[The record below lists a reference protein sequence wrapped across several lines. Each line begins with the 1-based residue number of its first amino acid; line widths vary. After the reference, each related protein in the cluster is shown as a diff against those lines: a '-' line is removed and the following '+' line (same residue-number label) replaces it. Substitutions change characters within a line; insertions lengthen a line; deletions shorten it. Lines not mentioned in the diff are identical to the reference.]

1 MAGKRKRGEG
11 TVRLWKDGRWEGR
24 VVVGYDEAD
33 NPKTKNVLAK
43 TKKECEEKLGQ
54 LKEQCG
60 NHRPTQVR
68 PDMPFGAWLDYWYQN
83 FSKPRLRPTTQLG
96 YEGWIYN
103 HLISGLGSIQLN
115 RLTQADLQQFFR
127 TMKERGRKNNAEKR
141 GKGMADRSVRS
152 CHAVCQMALDRAVEA
167 KLIHGNPAAG
177 CRLPPIKGREMQV
190 LTQEEMRRF
199 LIQAKAEGMY
209 ELFLLD
215 LTTGMRRGELL
226 ALRWDDLDFATGKLR
241 IDKQFC
247 PVGGK
252 LIVSEPKTKAAN
264 RAIILPPAMLEVL
277 AEYKKGI
284 FSDLMFP
291 SRIKPDQPIDP
302 GYVRKR
308 LQVILKRAGCKSVRF
323 HDLRHTFATMSLEN
337 EMDVKTLSAIIGHV
351 SSATNLNTYTHIT
364 DEMRRKAAIS
374 IDQGIAGVEAA
385 AAGKEEKAACPE
397 PEFTPV
403 QPARRRPGTGYLKQ
417 IKENLWEGRYSPIW
431 PDGKKHS
438 RNVYGHTEKEC
449 EEKLKELILQMK
461 TEIAALR
468 SGASTEYSDG
478 VSPKKKAIAAYLRAY
493 LEVTNKAKIAR
504 ELNMDR
510 TTVQKYYDEV
520 WAELR
525 GEESLVLQT

>member
-1 MAGKRKRGEG
+1 M
-11 TVRLWKDGRWEGR
+11 
-24 VVVGYDEAD
+24 VGYDEAG

-43 TKKECEEKLGQ
+43 TKKACVEKLEK

-60 NHRPTQVR
+60 DSRPVQVR
-68 PDMPFGAWLDYWYQN
+68 PEMRFGDWMDYWYQN

-103 HLISGLGSIQLN
+103 HLIPGLGSIQLN

-127 TMKERGRKNNAEKR
+127 TMKESGRKSNVQKR

-152 CHAVCQMALDRAVEA
+152 CHAVCQMALDRAVEE

-199 LIQAKAEGMY
+199 LIQAKA
-209 ELFLLD
+209 
-215 LTTGMRRGELL
+215 
-226 ALRWDDLDFATGKLR
+226 
-241 IDKQFC
+241 
-247 PVGGK
+247 
-252 LIVSEPKTKAAN
+252 AN
-264 RAIILPPAMLEVL
+264 RTISLPPAMLEVL

-337 EMDVKTLSAIIGHV
+337 GMDVKTLSTIIGHV
-351 SSATNLNTYTHIT
+351 SSATTLNTYTHIT
-364 DEMRRKAAIS
+364 DEMRRRAAVN

-385 AAGKEEKAACPE
+385 AAREKEKTVRSE

-417 IKENLWEGRYSPIW
+417 IGENLWEGRYSPIW

-438 RNVYGHTEKEC
+438 RNVYGHTEAEC

-461 TEIAALR
+461 AEIAALR
-468 SGASTEYSDG
+468 SGETTEYPDG
-478 VSPKKKAIAAYLRAY
+478 VSPKKKAIAAYLR
-493 LEVTNKAKIAR
+493 EHPSVTSKGMIAR
-504 ELNMDR
+504 ELGMDR
-510 TTVQKYYDEV
+510 STVQRYYDAIR
-520 WAELR
+520 AELL
-525 GEESLVLQT
+525 GEN

>member
-11 TVRLWKDGRWEGR
+11 TVRLRKDGRWEGR
-24 VVVGYDEAD
+24 VVVGYDEAG

-43 TKKECEEKLGQ
+43 TKKECVEKLEQ
-54 LKEQCG
+54 LKEQCDG
-60 NHRPTQVR
+60 RRPTQVR
-68 PDMPFGAWLDYWYQN
+68 PDMPFGVWMDYWYQN

-103 HLISGLGSIQLN
+103 HLIPGLGSIQLN

-127 TMKERGRKNNAEKR
+127 TMKESGRKSNTEKR

-152 CHAVCQMALDRAVEA
+152 CHAVCQMALDKAVEE
-167 KLIHGNPAAG
+167 KVIHGNPAAG

-241 IDKQFC
+241 IDKQVC

-252 LIVSEPKTKAAN
+252 LIISEPKTKAAN
-264 RAIILPPAMLEVL
+264 RTIILPPAMLEVL

-291 SRIKPDQPIDP
+291 SRVKPEQPIDP

-308 LQVILKRAGCKSVRF
+308 LQVILDRAGCKRVRF

-337 EMDVKTLSAIIGHV
+337 GMDVKTLSTIIGHV
-351 SSATNLNTYTHIT
+351 SSATTLNTYTHVT
-364 DEMRRKAAIS
+364 DEMRQKAAVN
-374 IDQGIAGVEAA
+374 IDQGIAGVEVVS
-385 AAGKEEKAACPE
+385 GGEHRPGDRGRRGGNGRGRRKEHLFRARVHPR
-397 PEFTPV
+397 
-403 QPARRRPGTGYLKQ
+403 PARPPQAGNRLPQADQRKPLGGQILSHLAGRQKALPKCLRAHRGGVRGKAGGTDPPDEGGDCRP
-417 IKENLWEGRYSPIW
+417 
-431 PDGKKHS
+431 
-438 RNVYGHTEKEC
+438 
-449 EEKLKELILQMK
+449 
-461 TEIAALR
+461 ALR
-468 SGASTEYSDG
+468 GQHG
-478 VSPKKKAIAAYLRAY
+478 VSR
-493 LEVTNKAKIAR
+493 
-504 ELNMDR
+504 
-510 TTVQKYYDEV
+510 
-520 WAELR
+520 R
-525 GEESLVLQT
+525 GKPQEESRRRLPAGESRRDQ